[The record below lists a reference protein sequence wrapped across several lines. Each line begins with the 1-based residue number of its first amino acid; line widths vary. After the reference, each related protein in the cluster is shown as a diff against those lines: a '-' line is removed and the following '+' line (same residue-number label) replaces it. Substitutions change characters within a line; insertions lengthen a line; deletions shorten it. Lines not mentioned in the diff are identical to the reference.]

1 MAINIILADDHQL
14 FREGIKT
21 LLEAV
26 AGYTVVAEVDNA
38 ISLKE
43 TIKTV
48 SADLVLLDYRM
59 PGGGALTTL
68 TEIKKKFPKTKVI
81 ALTGVDSSSLFKQL
95 INSSADGVLH
105 KEISADELL
114 QAVSDVLKG
123 KKAYSARVKE
133 QAIDQKP
140 ILSNREYQVL
150 DLVVEGLNNNEIGER
165 LNLSAKTIENHRYN
179 LMNKL
184 EVRNVVEL
192 MHYARKNG
200 LFHD

>member
-26 AGYTVVAEVDNA
+26 AGYTVVAEVDDA

-43 TIKTV
+43 AIKKV
-48 SADLVLLDYRM
+48 PADLVLLDYRM

-68 TEIKKKFPKTKVI
+68 TEIKKKYPEIKVI
-81 ALTGVDSSSLFKQL
+81 ALTGIDSSSLFTQL

-105 KEISADELL
+105 KEISAKELL
-114 QAVSDVLKG
+114 EAVSDVLKG
-123 KKAYSARVKE
+123 KKAYSARIKE
-133 QAIDQKP
+133 QAVNQKP
-140 ILSNREYQVL
+140 ELSNREYQVL
-150 DLVVEGLNNNEIGER
+150 DLVVEGYSNSEIGER

-200 LFHD
+200 LFHE